1 MKNVAYEPSLRLA
14 SGFMSALYELHATE
28 AETASILWTNCIKV
42 LLDPI
47 LTLTVE
53 NPSAD
58 IYMDILESTV
68 HQLFSFPKRL
78 GRKKKTISDL
88 VPTDTMDQL
97 ISHIQ
102 TVLERDELAIV
113 RDRVDLILRN
123 LKKRSSGSPT
133 RKTRKRR
140 PEQDEVEEEAESSD
154 IVDDLSEDEE
164 LGMSF

>member
-1 MKNVAYEPSLRLA
+1 
-14 SGFMSALYELHATE
+14 
-28 AETASILWTNCIKV
+28 
-42 LLDPI
+42 
-47 LTLTVE
+47 
-53 NPSAD
+53 
-58 IYMDILESTV
+58 
-68 HQLFSFPKRL
+68 
-78 GRKKKTISDL
+78 
-88 VPTDTMDQL
+88 MDQL